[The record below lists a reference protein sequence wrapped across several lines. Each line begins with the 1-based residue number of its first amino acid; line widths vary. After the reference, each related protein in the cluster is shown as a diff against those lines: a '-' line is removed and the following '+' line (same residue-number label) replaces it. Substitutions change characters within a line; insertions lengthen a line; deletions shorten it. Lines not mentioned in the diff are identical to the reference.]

1 MSTRAAMVGR
11 TRRHLQLMLPQFI
24 MLHKLRQ
31 QSSSDKPPEP
41 ASGAPIENAL
51 TGLKNIALIIAGI
64 LCAGMG
70 LKGFL
75 LSSHFIDGGVTGIS
89 MLLAAALHLPLAWGL
104 LVINLPFLLLGY
116 RQMGFR
122 FATKSALAI
131 AGLALCVAVVPY
143 PDVTSDLL
151 LTAVF
156 GGMFIGAG
164 IGLAMRGGAVLDGTE
179 IVALLVSKHTP
190 LLKVS
195 DVVLLLN
202 IFIFGVAAFVLGIN
216 TALYSVLT
224 YVAASK
230 TLDFILNGIEQYTGV
245 TIISDRSE
253 DIRHIITHHLGRGVT
268 IYQGRS
274 GYGTRGEQGEEMD
287 IVFTVVTR
295 LELPELRDE
304 VRRLDPKA
312 FIIQHSID
320 DAVGGM
326 VKKRPFH

>member
-1 MSTRAAMVGR
+1 
-11 TRRHLQLMLPQFI
+11 MLPQFI
-24 MLHKLRQ
+24 MLNKLRQ
-31 QSSSDKPPEP
+31 SAEGSTSPEP
-41 ASGAPIENAL
+41 ASSGTPVESAL
-51 TGLKNIALIIAGI
+51 NGLKNIALIVIGI

-89 MLLAAALHLPLAWGL
+89 MLLSAALHLPLSLGL

-116 RQMGFR
+116 RQIGLR
-122 FATKSALAI
+122 FAVKSSLAI

-143 PDVTSDLL
+143 PDVTPDLL
-151 LTAVF
+151 LTSVF
-156 GGMFIGAG
+156 GGIFIGAG

-202 IFIFGVAAFVLGIN
+202 IFIFGIAAFVLGIN
-216 TALYSVLT
+216 AALYSVLT

-245 TIISDRSE
+245 TIISERNE

-274 GYGTRGEQGEEMD
+274 GYGKRGEQGEEMD

-295 LELPELRDE
+295 LELPQLRDE